1 MSDGSW
7 RFGSSSF
14 SSAPRSNSRY
24 YSNFNFLS
32 VEIAA
37 SRVPTSGVVMLLLPG
52 ITICV
57 AQVMSYF
64 FPMKSDGRMTV
75 GITGV
80 LATVAFNWIIL
91 QVSPAVAYMTKMVLL
106 SMCCILLCLLNV
118 LIQSFFRSVFS
129 AVELLRK
136 VFSPEFA
143 LFYNSFIGNRKQR
156 RAKKTVLIRAR
167 AATAATILNSKS
179 LLSKRRKALAYRRSR
194 CFAALSSDFR
204 IG

>member
-1 MSDGSW
+1 
-7 RFGSSSF
+7 
-14 SSAPRSNSRY
+14 
-24 YSNFNFLS
+24 

-37 SRVPTSGVVMLLLPG
+37 TRVATSGVVMLLLPG
-52 ITICV
+52 VTICV

-106 SMCCILLCLLNV
+106 SMCCIMLCLMNV

-136 VFSPEFA
+136 VC
-143 LFYNSFIGNRKQR
+143 I
-156 RAKKTVLIRAR
+156 VLVS
-167 AATAATILNSKS
+167 NVFVFKN
-179 LLSKRRKALAYRRSR
+179 
-194 CFAALSSDFR
+194 F
-204 IG
+204 